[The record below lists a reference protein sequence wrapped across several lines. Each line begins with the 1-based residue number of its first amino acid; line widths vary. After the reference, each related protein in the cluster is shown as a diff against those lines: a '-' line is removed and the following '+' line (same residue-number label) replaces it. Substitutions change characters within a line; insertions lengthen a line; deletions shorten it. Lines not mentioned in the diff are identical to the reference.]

1 MWHVPRVGKE
11 LRLPIV
17 VRNLQSRSTN
27 GAFDCTAT
35 VTLDGVERPLT
46 LSRYGDHP
54 ELNRRVDTCDPF
66 AVALLV
72 PAMLRGDPL
81 VIEGSIDEML
91 LESLRGPVQHT
102 LRLMAPGWRYVPIE
116 ADARPAS
123 SLTDW
128 TRGAAMAMSG
138 GIDSMHLA
146 RHRIL
151 AADVPEPLRV
161 RLLVHHHVGA
171 HGDDDRAFEEQFAHA
186 RRIADRLGLPI
197 VGTRCSLTAAFRGL
211 KHIYSVTTRNLA
223 ASLALDHLF
232 TAFHYASTEPI
243 GERPQMSEM
252 GGASILDATLLPLFN
267 TTSTVWLPFGGDT
280 TRLRKTTDVIF
291 DDRLCGELLV
301 CVRGFRRDR
310 AALNCGRCYKCAR
323 VLLQAEADGRFD
335 TVASMFDVA
344 GYRRGKSHSIL
355 RLLRWSLGTSRN
367 VNEVDLVKHLYAR
380 RYPFPD
386 WAWPG
391 VALTLLL
398 HGTTPS
404 GHPLP

>member
-1 MWHVPRVGKE
+1 
-11 LRLPIV
+11 
-17 VRNLQSRSTN
+17 
-27 GAFDCTAT
+27 
-35 VTLDGVERPLT
+35 
-46 LSRYGDHP
+46 
-54 ELNRRVDTCDPF
+54 
-66 AVALLV
+66 
-72 PAMLRGDPL
+72 
-81 VIEGSIDEML
+81 
-91 LESLRGPVQHT
+91 
-102 LRLMAPGWRYVPIE
+102 MAPGWRYVPIE

-380 RYPFPD
+380 RYPFPA